1 MSRADEIR
9 AQAAHARAR
18 QSAEAAELPPPA
30 APVIRQK
37 PVRKTVDLP
46 PERNT
51 QLANWCTESAQQLG
65 VARVTSQDV
74 LAALVARL
82 LADPALTR
90 VLRTDLA
97 KDLRRR

>member
-18 QSAEAAELPPPA
+18 QSTEAAELPRAA

-51 QLANWCTESAQQLG
+51 RLAEWCTASAQQLG

-82 LADPALTR
+82 LTDDTLAHN
-90 VLRTDLA
+90 LRTDLGN
-97 KDLRRR
+97 DISRR